1 MCKSKDIVSGASNN
15 KKCEKYCKDCNVYK
29 EIKNIKGK

>member
-1 MCKSKDIVSGASNN
+1 MCKVKDIISGTARSR
-15 KKCEKYCKDCNVYK
+15 KCEKYCKDCNVYK